1 MNTAQPSTMKAIRF
15 STYGGP
21 EVLQYEDVP
30 RPHAGPGEVLI
41 RIHAAG
47 INPGDKN
54 IRAGIAHKKF
64 GLTIPFPFIP
74 GNDLSGEIAS
84 VGPDV
89 TAFQVGDLVYGLT
102 MNGATYAEYT
112 TADASQLAYKPT
124 YLDHIQAAAVPLAA
138 LTAWQALFDHGHL
151 EAGQV
156 VLINGASGGV
166 GHFAVQFARMKG
178 ARVIGVA
185 SGRNEAFVRELGI
198 DQFIDYTTTQVEKAA
213 QKVDLVLDAV
223 GGEQGTRLLN
233 VLKRGGI
240 LVPIFWGE
248 YSVEH
253 AAAASVTIQ
262 DIAWVQPNAAQLDEI
277 GRLIGLGH
285 VHIHIDTVLPLASAS
300 HAHELIERGQTRG
313 KVVLRVVE

>member
-1 MNTAQPSTMKAIRF
+1 
-15 STYGGP
+15 
-21 EVLQYEDVP
+21 
-30 RPHAGPGEVLI
+30 LI

-54 IRAGIAHKKF
+54 IRAGIANKKF

-74 GNDLSGEIAS
+74 GNDLSGEIAA

-112 TADASQLAYKPT
+112 TADASQLACKPPF
-124 YLDHIQAAAVPLAA
+124 LDHIQAAAVPLAA

-151 EAGQV
+151 EVGQV

-166 GHFAVQFARMKG
+166 GHFAVQFAKMKG

-185 SGRNEAFVRELGI
+185 SGRNAVFLHELGV
-198 DQFIDYTTTQVEKAA
+198 DQFIDYTTTRVEKAA
-213 QKVDLVLDAV
+213 QNVDLVFDTV
-223 GGEQGTRLLN
+223 GGEHGNRLLD
-233 VLKRGGI
+233 VLKRGGT

-248 YSVEH
+248 YSAEQ
-253 AAAASVTIQ
+253 AAAASVTIH

-277 GRLIGLGH
+277 GRLIGMGQ
-285 VHIHIDTVLPLASAS
+285 VHITIDTVLPLAEAS
-300 HAHELIERGQTRG
+300 RAHELIESGQIRG
-313 KVVLRVVE
+313 KVVLRVTE